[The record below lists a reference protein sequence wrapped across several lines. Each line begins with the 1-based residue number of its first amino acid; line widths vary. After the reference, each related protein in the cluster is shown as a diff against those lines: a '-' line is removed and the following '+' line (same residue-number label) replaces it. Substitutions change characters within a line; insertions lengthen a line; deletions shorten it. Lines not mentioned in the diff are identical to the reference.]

1 MIRNSTWK
9 YDRKKLTI
17 KINTDFEKWKLIY
30 QMNII
35 SVVFIRMFEDKI
47 FCLNGWMFRGV
58 LDKIIKIV
66 YKILL
71 WYNELIYQLFYAIKP
86 FQTNIWYIEH
96 IICIWK
102 LSFLLKFVLTIFCVS
117 LTPYFYTKG
126 GTRFIPF
133 KEV

>member
-66 YKILL
+66 YKINYFVTKKQPSILRNKTFSNQ
-71 WYNELIYQLFYAIKP
+71 YLIHRTYHMYMKIIF
-86 FQTNIWYIEH
+86 FIE
-96 IICIWK
+96 ICINN
-102 LSFLLKFVLTIFCVS
+102 LLRFPNPLFLYKRRNT
-117 LTPYFYTKG
+117 FYS
-126 GTRFIPF
+126 I
-133 KEV
+133 